1 MRHWELMTWVSDPVL
16 TRRTFLSAAAG
27 LAAPA
32 SPAVA
37 RWALLSDTHIPAD
50 PGEAWRGFRP
60 YDNLERA
67 VPAVEASAPGWV
79 LVCGDLA
86 RLAGLP
92 GDYRNLHKLLSPLL
106 GTRTFAAA
114 LGNHDDRKNFLS
126 VFGGPAAAG
135 SHSPGGKHVAV
146 IESGPVRLIALDS
159 LMMPNFTP
167 GFLGK
172 AQRAWLE
179 EFLRTAPPRP
189 TLLAVH
195 HTLDDGDGSLL
206 DAERLL
212 RIVLPVRSVKAILYG
227 HSHNYRY
234 DVRDGLH
241 LINLPALGYNFRDAE
256 PVGWVEA
263 ALSKDGGD
271 FKLHA
276 AAGNTAADG
285 KTTSLAWRS

>member
-1 MRHWELMTWVSDPVL
+1 MTWVSDSSFS
-16 TRRTFLSAAAG
+16 RRTFLAAAAG
-27 LAAPA
+27 MAAPA
-32 SPAVA
+32 ARSAA

-50 PGEAWRGFRP
+50 PAGEYRGFKP
-60 YDNLERA
+60 YENLKRA
-67 VPAVEASAPGWV
+67 VRDVDDAAPGHV

-92 GDYRNLHKLLSPLL
+92 GDYRNLHALLSPLM
-106 GTRTFAAA
+106 GKAALALA
-114 LGNHDDRKNFLS
+114 LGNHDDRTNFLA
-126 VFGGPAAAG
+126 VFGESAPAG
-135 SHSPGGKHVAV
+135 RHSPGNRHVAV
-146 IESGPVRLIALDS
+146 IEGGPVRLIALDS

-172 AQRAWLE
+172 SQRSWLA
-179 EFLRTAPPRP
+179 EFLETAPARP

-195 HTLDDGDGSLL
+195 HTLDDGDGSRR

-212 RIVLPVRSVKAILYG
+212 RIATPVRSEKAIFYG

-234 DVRDGLH
+234 DIQDGLH
-241 LINLPALGYNFRDAE
+241 LINLPALGYNFRGAE

-263 ALSKDGGD
+263 ALSAGGGD

-276 AAGNTAADG
+276 LGGNTAGDG
-285 KTTSLAWRS
+285 KTISLEWRS